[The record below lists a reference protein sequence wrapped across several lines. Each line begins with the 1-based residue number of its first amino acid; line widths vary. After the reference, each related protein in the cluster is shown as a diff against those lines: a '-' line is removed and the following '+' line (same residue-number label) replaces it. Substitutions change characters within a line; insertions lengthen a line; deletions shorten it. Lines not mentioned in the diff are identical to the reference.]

1 MKVNTHFF
9 PLTINDIRRE
19 TADCVSIA
27 FAVPIEQRAI
37 FAFLQGQYLTLRTMI
52 NGEDIRRSY
61 SICSSPNDGEL
72 RVAIKQVADGVFSTF
87 ANQTLKIG
95 DTIEVMPP
103 MGKFFTT
110 LNPSQSKHYVGFA
123 SGSGITPVFSI
134 LKSVLQ
140 TEEHSTFTLFYGNK
154 NAASVIFK
162 EEIEGLKNKYM
173 ERLRVYYI
181 LSREF
186 NDSPLFNGRIDGEKA
201 AQYCKYFIEPSQID
215 ECFLCGPEE
224 MIFSVKDTLSELGVA
239 KQKLHF
245 ELFTSASAKKTKQT
259 IQQDDLLAAKM
270 SHISIKLDGKIMEF
284 PLAQNADFILD
295 AALNR
300 GADLPFACKGGVC
313 CTCKAKLIEGEVK
326 MEVNYGLEEDEI
338 ANQYI
343 LTCQARPI
351 SDKVLVDFDV

>member
-72 RVAIKQVADGVFSTF
+72 RVAIKQVEDGVFSTF

-95 DTIEVMPP
+95 DIIDVMPP

-110 LNPSQSKHYVGFA
+110 LSPSQSKHYVGFA
-123 SGSGITPVFSI
+123 SGSGITPIFSI

-140 TEEHSTFTLFYGNK
+140 TEEDSTFTLFYGNK

-201 AQYCKYFIEPSQID
+201 VQFCKYFIEPSKID

-224 MIFSVKDTLSELGVA
+224 MIFSVKDTLAELGVA
-239 KQKLHF
+239 KEKLHF

-259 IQQDDLLAAKM
+259 TQQDDLLDAKM